1 MSTNPIH
8 PSSTPA
14 PPTPASKSSP
24 ALEARLRPRP
34 RQIDDTAR
42 PAVAT
47 LSPAPT
53 PTDPFPLEDLEIY
66 FAARNRLL
74 SVLAGVSSAEEP
86 VQLKVRKS
94 TRDSILAQL
103 DRGTYYVD
111 YSSVEK
117 YGFIEEGGKIAGI
130 PVLWCHL
137 QPRATNPEWSRPHP
151 EDVID
156 EFYLLEHPYV
166 EK

>member
-1 MSTNPIH
+1 MTTLPN
-8 PSSTPA
+8 
-14 PPTPASKSSP
+14 PTPASP
-24 ALEARLRPRP
+24 EAALEGTRLEA

-42 PAVAT
+42 LAVAT
-47 LSPAPT
+47 HSPEPT
-53 PTDPFPLEDLEIY
+53 PPATSAPFPLADLEIY

-74 SVLAGVSSAEEP
+74 PVLAGVSSAEQP
-86 VQLKVRKS
+86 VHLKVRKS

-111 YSSVEK
+111 YSLIEK

-137 QPRATNPEWSRPHP
+137 QPRATNPEWSWPYP

-156 EFYLLEHPYV
+156 EFYLMEHPYV

>member
-1 MSTNPIH
+1 MSTIPYPTPIH
-8 PSSTPA
+8 ASGASASPASPNPA
-14 PPTPASKSSP
+14 P
-24 ALEARLRPRP
+24 EARP
-34 RQIDDTAR
+34 RQVA
-42 PAVAT
+42 AAT
-47 LSPAPT
+47 LSPEPT
-53 PTDPFPLEDLEIY
+53 PSPTEPFPLPDLEIY

-74 SVLAGVSSAEEP
+74 PVLAGVSSAEQP
-86 VQLKVRKS
+86 VHLKVRKS

-111 YSSVEK
+111 YSSVEE
-117 YGFIEEGGKIAGI
+117 YGFIEEGGKIVGI

-137 QPRATNPEWSRPHP
+137 QPHATSPECSWPHP

>member
-1 MSTNPIH
+1 MSTNPAQPNPIH
-8 PSSTPA
+8 TSPN
-14 PPTPASKSSP
+14 P
-24 ALEARLRPRP
+24 ALEARP

-47 LSPAPT
+47 LAADPTPPAPPAT
-53 PTDPFPLEDLEIY
+53 FSLEDLKIY

-74 SVLAGVSSAEEP
+74 SVLCVSSAEEP
-86 VQLKVRKS
+86 VHLKVRKS

-137 QPRATNPEWSRPHP
+137 QPRATNPEWSLPYP

-156 EFYLLEHPYV
+156 EFYLMEHPYV

>member
-1 MSTNPIH
+1 MSTNPI
-8 PSSTPA
+8 PA
-14 PPTPASKSSP
+14 PIPTHASP
-24 ALEARLRPRP
+24 EATLEA

-42 PAVAT
+42 LAVAT
-47 LSPAPT
+47 LSPATSAPT
-53 PTDPFPLEDLEIY
+53 PPMAPFPLEDLKIY

-74 SVLAGVSSAEEP
+74 SVLSGASSP
-86 VQLKVRKS
+86 NHPIQLHVDKS
-94 TRDSILAQL
+94 TRDSVLAQL

-130 PVLWCHL
+130 PVMWCHL
-137 QPRATNPEWSRPHP
+137 QPHATNPEWSWPYP

>member
-1 MSTNPIH
+1 MATTPNPIPTPNH
-8 PSSTPA
+8 ASTP
-14 PPTPASKSSP
+14 TP
-24 ALEARLRPRP
+24 ALEARP
-34 RQIDDTAR
+34 RQIDDTA
-42 PAVAT
+42 VAT
-47 LSPAPT
+47 LSSGAT
-53 PTDPFPLEDLEIY
+53 SPTDPTPSTPFPLGDLEIY

-74 SVLAGVSSAEEP
+74 PVLAGVSSAEEP
-86 VQLKVRKS
+86 VHLKVRKS

-137 QPRATNPEWSRPHP
+137 QPRATDPEWSRPYP
-151 EDVID
+151 DEVID
-156 EFYLLEHPYV
+156 EFYLMEHPYV

>member
-1 MSTNPIH
+1 MATLPNPNPI
-8 PSSTPA
+8 
-14 PPTPASKSSP
+14 SKSESIL
-24 ALEARLRPRP
+24 AARPR
-34 RQIDDTAR
+34 RIDDTAR

-47 LSPAPT
+47 LAADPT
-53 PTDPFPLEDLEIY
+53 PPATSAPFPLEDLKIY

-74 SVLAGVSSAEEP
+74 PVLAGVSSAEQP
-86 VQLKVRKS
+86 VHLKVQKS
-94 TRDSILAQL
+94 TRDSTLAQL

-137 QPRATNPEWSRPHP
+137 QPRATNPERIWLHP

-156 EFYLLEHPYV
+156 EFYLMEHPYV

>member
-1 MSTNPIH
+1 MATTPI
-8 PSSTPA
+8 
-14 PPTPASKSSP
+14 PTP
-24 ALEARLRPRP
+24 ALEARLRSR
-34 RQIDDTAR
+34 RIDDTAR

-47 LSPAPT
+47 LSSGATSAPT
-53 PTDPFPLEDLEIY
+53 PPTPTPADPFPLEDLKIY

-74 SVLAGVSSAEEP
+74 SVLAGVSSAAEP
-86 VQLKVRKS
+86 VHLQVRKS

-111 YSSVEK
+111 YSSVEE

-137 QPRATNPEWSRPHP
+137 QPRATNPERSWLHP

-156 EFYLLEHPYV
+156 EFYLMEHPYV

>member
-1 MSTNPIH
+1 MATTHVPT
-8 PSSTPA
+8 STP
-14 PPTPASKSSP
+14 T
-24 ALEARLRPRP
+24 ALEGDRLEA

-42 PAVAT
+42 LAAAT
-47 LSPAPT
+47 LSPGATSPT
-53 PTDPFPLEDLEIY
+53 PTDPFPLADLEIY

-74 SVLAGVSSAEEP
+74 SVLAGVSDAEQP
-86 VQLKVRKS
+86 VHLKVRKS
-94 TRDSILAQL
+94 TRDGILAQL

-111 YSSVEK
+111 YSLVEK

-137 QPRATNPEWSRPHP
+137 QPRATNPERSWLHP

-156 EFYLLEHPYV
+156 EFYLMEHPYV

>member
-1 MSTNPIH
+1 MATLPNPI
-8 PSSTPA
+8 
-14 PPTPASKSSP
+14 PTPASP
-24 ALEARLRPRP
+24 EVALEARP
-34 RQIDDTAR
+34 RQIDDTA
-42 PAVAT
+42 VAT
-47 LSPAPT
+47 LSPEPT
-53 PTDPFPLEDLEIY
+53 APFPLADLEIY

-74 SVLAGVSSAEEP
+74 PVLAGVSSAEEP
-86 VQLKVRKS
+86 VHLKVRKS

-130 PVLWCHL
+130 PVMWCHL
-137 QPRATNPEWSRPHP
+137 QPCATNSERSWLHP

>member
-1 MSTNPIH
+1 MSTTPTPTPI
-8 PSSTPA
+8 STP
-14 PPTPASKSSP
+14 
-24 ALEARLRPRP
+24 
-34 RQIDDTAR
+34 AR

-47 LSPAPT
+47 PVADPT
-53 PTDPFPLEDLEIY
+53 PTPFPLTDLEIY

-74 SVLAGVSSAEEP
+74 SVLAGVSDAEQP
-86 VQLKVRKS
+86 VHLKVRKS
-94 TRDSILAQL
+94 TRDSVLAQL

-111 YSSVEK
+111 YSSVEE

-137 QPRATNPEWSRPHP
+137 QPRATNPGWSWSNP

-156 EFYLLEHPYV
+156 EFYLLEHPYG

>member
-1 MSTNPIH
+1 MTTNPI
-8 PSSTPA
+8 PS
-14 PPTPASKSSP
+14 PTPEA
-24 ALEARLRPRP
+24 ALEAR
-34 RQIDDTAR
+34 QIDDV
-42 PAVAT
+42 AVAT
-47 LSPAPT
+47 LSWGATSPT
-53 PTDPFPLEDLEIY
+53 PADPFPLADLEIY

-74 SVLAGVSSAEEP
+74 PVLTGVSGAEQP

-111 YSSVEK
+111 YSSVEE

-137 QPRATNPEWSRPHP
+137 QPRATNPEWSWPGP
-151 EDVID
+151 DEVID
-156 EFYLLEHPYV
+156 EFYLMEHPYV

>member
-1 MSTNPIH
+1 MKSVPTPTPNPIH
-8 PSSTPA
+8 TSPEGGRLTPV
-14 PPTPASKSSP
+14 
-24 ALEARLRPRP
+24 LEARP
-34 RQIDDTAR
+34 RQIDDTA
-42 PAVAT
+42 VAT
-47 LSPAPT
+47 SAPT
-53 PTDPFPLEDLEIY
+53 THADPFPLEDLEIY

-74 SVLAGVSSAEEP
+74 SVLCVSGADQP

-117 YGFIEEGGKIAGI
+117 YGFIEEGGKIGGI

-137 QPRATNPEWSRPHP
+137 QPRATNPERSWPLP

-156 EFYLLEHPYV
+156 EFYLMEHPYV

>member
-1 MSTNPIH
+1 MSTIPN
-8 PSSTPA
+8 
-14 PPTPASKSSP
+14 PTPTSP
-24 ALEARLRPRP
+24 ASSEAVPEA
-34 RQIDDTAR
+34 RQIDD

-47 LSPAPT
+47 LSSGATSPA
-53 PTDPFPLEDLEIY
+53 DPFPLADLEIY

-74 SVLAGVSSAEEP
+74 PVLAGVSSAEQP
-86 VQLKVRKS
+86 VHLKVRKS

-111 YSSVEK
+111 YSSVEE

-137 QPRATNPEWSRPHP
+137 QPHATNPECSWPHP

>member
-1 MSTNPIH
+1 MSTNP
-8 PSSTPA
+8 T
-14 PPTPASKSSP
+14 PTPTSP
-24 ALEARLRPRP
+24 EARP
-34 RQIDDTAR
+34 RQIDDPAR
-42 PAVAT
+42 LAVAT
-47 LSPAPT
+47 LSSGATSPAPSS
-53 PTDPFPLEDLEIY
+53 PAADPFPLADLEIY

-74 SVLAGVSSAEEP
+74 SVLCVSDAEQP

-94 TRDSILAQL
+94 TRDSVLAQL

-137 QPRATNPEWSRPHP
+137 QPRATNPERSWLHP

>member
-1 MSTNPIH
+1 MTTLPN
-8 PSSTPA
+8 
-14 PPTPASKSSP
+14 PTPASVSTPSGLTP
-24 ALEARLRPRP
+24 TALEA

-42 PAVAT
+42 LAVAT
-47 LSPAPT
+47 LSSAT
-53 PTDPFPLEDLEIY
+53 SAPFPLEDLEIY
-66 FAARNRLL
+66 FAARSRLL
-74 SVLAGVSSAEEP
+74 SVLAGVSSAEQP

-94 TRDSILAQL
+94 TRDGILAQL
-103 DRGTYYVD
+103 DHGTYYVD

-137 QPRATNPEWSRPHP
+137 QPRATDPGWSPNP

-156 EFYLLEHPYV
+156 EFYLMEHPYV

>member
-1 MSTNPIH
+1 MTTNPI
-8 PSSTPA
+8 
-14 PPTPASKSSP
+14 PTPVPTHTSPSASP
-24 ALEARLRPRP
+24 EAR
-34 RQIDDTAR
+34 QIEDTAR

-47 LSPAPT
+47 LSPGATSPT
-53 PTDPFPLEDLEIY
+53 APFPLADLEIY

-74 SVLAGVSSAEEP
+74 SVLAGVSSAEQP
-86 VQLKVRKS
+86 IQLTVQKS
-94 TRDSILAQL
+94 TRDSVLAQL

-111 YSSVEK
+111 YSLVEK

-130 PVLWCHL
+130 PVMWCHF
-137 QPRATNPEWSRPHP
+137 QPRATNPEWSWPSP

-156 EFYLLEHPYV
+156 EFYLMEHPYV

>member
-1 MSTNPIH
+1 MSTIPNPIPNPTH
-8 PSSTPA
+8 APASTP
-14 PPTPASKSSP
+14 TP
-24 ALEARLRPRP
+24 ALEARP

-47 LSPAPT
+47 LSSGATPSTPSA
-53 PTDPFPLEDLEIY
+53 PTDPFPLADLEIY

-74 SVLAGVSSAEEP
+74 SVLCVSGAEQP

-94 TRDSILAQL
+94 TRDSVLAQL

-111 YSSVEK
+111 YSPVEK

-137 QPRATNPEWSRPHP
+137 QPCATNPEWSRPSP
-151 EDVID
+151 DEVID

>member
-1 MSTNPIH
+1 MATPIQ
-8 PSSTPA
+8 
-14 PPTPASKSSP
+14 PTPTPTSAATP
-24 ALEARLRPRP
+24 TTALEARP

-42 PAVAT
+42 PAVTT
-47 LSPAPT
+47 LSPGATSAPT
-53 PTDPFPLEDLEIY
+53 QPEPADPFPLADPEIY

-74 SVLAGVSSAEEP
+74 PVLAGASGAEQP

-111 YSSVEK
+111 YSPVEK
-117 YGFIEEGGKIAGI
+117 CGFIEEGGKIAGI

-137 QPRATNPEWSRPHP
+137 QPHATNPEWSRPRP

-156 EFYLLEHPYV
+156 EFYLMEHPYV

>member
-1 MSTNPIH
+1 MSTNPI
-8 PSSTPA
+8 PA
-14 PPTPASKSSP
+14 PTPASP
-24 ALEARLRPRP
+24 EARP

-42 PAVAT
+42 LAVAT
-47 LSPAPT
+47 LSPTPPSPSA
-53 PTDPFPLEDLEIY
+53 PTDPFPLADLEIY

-74 SVLAGVSSAEEP
+74 PVLCVSGAEQP
-86 VQLKVRKS
+86 VHLKVRKS
-94 TRDSILAQL
+94 TRDSVLAQL

-111 YSSVEK
+111 YSTVEK

-137 QPRATNPEWSRPHP
+137 QPRATNPERSWLHP

-156 EFYLLEHPYV
+156 EFYLMEHPYV

>member
-1 MSTNPIH
+1 MTTNPV
-8 PSSTPA
+8 
-14 PPTPASKSSP
+14 PASASTSP
-24 ALEARLRPRP
+24 EVALEA

-42 PAVAT
+42 LAVAT
-47 LSPAPT
+47 LSSGATPSTPPT
-53 PTDPFPLEDLEIY
+53 PADSFPLGDLEIY

-74 SVLAGVSSAEEP
+74 SVLAGVSSAEQP
-86 VQLKVRKS
+86 VQLQVRKS
-94 TRDSILAQL
+94 TRDSVLAQL

-130 PVLWCHL
+130 PVLWCYL
-137 QPRATNPEWSRPHP
+137 QPRATNPEWSWPRPD
-151 EDVID
+151 EVID
-156 EFYLLEHPYV
+156 EFYLMEHPYV

>member
-1 MSTNPIH
+1 MSTNPVQPNPIH
-8 PSSTPA
+8 ASPTPSGLTPA
-14 PPTPASKSSP
+14 
-24 ALEARLRPRP
+24 ALEARP
-34 RQIDDTAR
+34 RQIDDPAR

-47 LSPAPT
+47 LSSGAT
-53 PTDPFPLEDLEIY
+53 LHADLFPLEDLKIY

-74 SVLAGVSSAEEP
+74 PVLADASSAEQP
-86 VQLKVRKS
+86 VHLKVRKS
-94 TRDSILAQL
+94 TRDSVLAQL

-137 QPRATNPEWSRPHP
+137 QPRATNPERSWLHP

-156 EFYLLEHPYV
+156 EFYLMEHPYV

>member
-1 MSTNPIH
+1 MATTPI
-8 PSSTPA
+8 
-14 PPTPASKSSP
+14 PTPTPNPASP
-24 ALEARLRPRP
+24 EAALEARP
-34 RQIDDTAR
+34 RQI
-42 PAVAT
+42 AVAT
-47 LSPAPT
+47 LSPGATSAPT
-53 PTDPFPLEDLEIY
+53 THADPFPLEDLEIY

-74 SVLAGVSSAEEP
+74 SVLAGVSSAEQS
-86 VQLKVRKS
+86 VQLKVQKS
-94 TRDSILAQL
+94 TRDGVLAQL

-130 PVLWCHL
+130 PVMWCHL
-137 QPRATNPEWSRPHP
+137 QPRATNPEWSLPYP

>member
-1 MSTNPIH
+1 MTTNPI
-8 PSSTPA
+8 
-14 PPTPASKSSP
+14 PTPVSKP
-24 ALEARLRPRP
+24 AAPEVALEA

-42 PAVAT
+42 LAVAT
-47 LSPAPT
+47 LAADPT
-53 PTDPFPLEDLEIY
+53 PPATFPLADLEIY

-74 SVLAGVSSAEEP
+74 SVLSGVSSTEQP
-86 VQLKVRKS
+86 VHLKVRKS

-111 YSSVEK
+111 YSPVEK

-130 PVLWCHL
+130 PVMWCYL
-137 QPRATNPEWSRPHP
+137 QPHATNPEWSLPRP

-156 EFYLLEHPYV
+156 EFYLMEHPYV

>member
-8 PSSTPA
+8 TSPKGDQLTPV
-14 PPTPASKSSP
+14 
-24 ALEARLRPRP
+24 LETRPRH
-34 RQIDDTAR
+34 IDDS
-42 PAVAT
+42 AVAT
-47 LSPAPT
+47 LSSAPSAT
-53 PTDPFPLEDLEIY
+53 SEPFPLADLEIY

-74 SVLAGVSSAEEP
+74 SVLAGVSGAEEP
-86 VQLKVRKS
+86 VHLKVRKS

-130 PVLWCHL
+130 PVMWCHL
-137 QPRATNPEWSRPHP
+137 QPRATDPEWSWPHP
-151 EDVID
+151 DGVID
-156 EFYLLEHPYV
+156 EFYLMEHPYV

>member
-1 MSTNPIH
+1 MSTTPNPIH
-8 PSSTPA
+8 TSPKGDQLTPV
-14 PPTPASKSSP
+14 
-24 ALEARLRPRP
+24 LEARP
-34 RQIDDTAR
+34 RQIDDG
-42 PAVAT
+42 AVAT
-47 LSPAPT
+47 LSPAT
-53 PTDPFPLEDLEIY
+53 PATTPADPFPLADLEIY

-74 SVLAGVSSAEEP
+74 PVLAGVCSAEQP

-111 YSSVEK
+111 YSSVEE

-130 PVLWCHL
+130 PVVWCHL
-137 QPRATNPEWSRPHP
+137 QPRATDPERSWPRPD
-151 EDVID
+151 DVID
-156 EFYLLEHPYV
+156 EFYLMEHPYV

>member
-1 MSTNPIH
+1 MTTLPNPTH
-8 PSSTPA
+8 
-14 PPTPASKSSP
+14 ASKSESV
-24 ALEARLRPRP
+24 LEARP
-34 RQIDDTAR
+34 RQIDD

-47 LSPAPT
+47 LSPGATSAPA
-53 PTDPFPLEDLEIY
+53 PEPFPLADLEIY

-74 SVLAGVSSAEEP
+74 PVLAGVSSAEQP
-86 VQLKVRKS
+86 VHLKVRKS
-94 TRDSILAQL
+94 TRDSVLAQL

-137 QPRATNPEWSRPHP
+137 QPHATNPEWSCPYP

>member
-1 MSTNPIH
+1 MT
-8 PSSTPA
+8 TPN
-14 PPTPASKSSP
+14 PTPTHASP
-24 ALEARLRPRP
+24 EARP
-34 RQIDDTAR
+34 RQIDDPAR
-42 PAVAT
+42 LAVAT
-47 LSPAPT
+47 LSPGATPAADPT
-53 PTDPFPLEDLEIY
+53 PAPFPLEDLEIY

-74 SVLAGVSSAEEP
+74 SVLSGVSGAEQP
-86 VQLKVRKS
+86 VHLKVRKS

-137 QPRATNPEWSRPHP
+137 QPRATNPEWSRPLP

>member
-8 PSSTPA
+8 T
-14 PPTPASKSSP
+14 SP
-24 ALEARLRPRP
+24 EARP
-34 RQIDDTAR
+34 RQIDD

-47 LSPAPT
+47 LSSGATPT
-53 PTDPFPLEDLEIY
+53 PSATSEPFPLEDLEIY

-74 SVLAGVSSAEEP
+74 SVLAGVSGAEEP
-86 VQLKVRKS
+86 VHLKVRKS

-137 QPRATNPEWSRPHP
+137 QPCATNPERSWLHP
-151 EDVID
+151 EDAID
-156 EFYLLEHPYV
+156 EFYLMEHPYV

>member
-1 MSTNPIH
+1 MSTNPIQ
-8 PSSTPA
+8 
-14 PPTPASKSSP
+14 PASTP
-24 ALEARLRPRP
+24 ALEARP
-34 RQIDDTAR
+34 RQIDDPAR

-47 LSPAPT
+47 LSSGATPSTDPTPPT
-53 PTDPFPLEDLEIY
+53 PTDPLPLGDLEIY

-74 SVLAGVSSAEEP
+74 SVLAGVSSAEQP
-86 VQLKVRKS
+86 VQLSVRKS

-111 YSSVEK
+111 YSLVEK

-130 PVLWCHL
+130 PVMWCHL
-137 QPRATNPEWSRPHP
+137 QPCATDPEWSRPHP

-156 EFYLLEHPYV
+156 EFYLMEHPYV

>member
-1 MSTNPIH
+1 MTTPIQPTPTPN
-8 PSSTPA
+8 PSSTQPA
-14 PPTPASKSSP
+14 LTST
-24 ALEARLRPRP
+24 ALEARSRP
-34 RQIDDTAR
+34 RQIDDTA
-42 PAVAT
+42 VAT
-47 LSPAPT
+47 PAAAPT
-53 PTDPFPLEDLEIY
+53 PPTPEPFPLADLEIY

-74 SVLAGVSSAEEP
+74 SVLAGVSSAAEP
-86 VQLKVRKS
+86 VHLKVRKS

-111 YSSVEK
+111 YSSVEE

-137 QPRATNPEWSRPHP
+137 QPRATNPEWSWPYP

-156 EFYLLEHPYV
+156 EFYLMEHPYV
-166 EK
+166 ET

>member
-1 MSTNPIH
+1 MSTIPN
-8 PSSTPA
+8 
-14 PPTPASKSSP
+14 PTPASP
-24 ALEARLRPRP
+24 VPTALEARP
-34 RQIDDTAR
+34 RQIDDPAR
-42 PAVAT
+42 LAVAT
-47 LSPAPT
+47 LSSAPT
-53 PTDPFPLEDLEIY
+53 TPADPFPLADLEIY

-74 SVLAGVSSAEEP
+74 PVLAGVSDAEQP
-86 VQLKVRKS
+86 VHLKVRKS
-94 TRDSILAQL
+94 TRVSVLAQL

-130 PVLWCHL
+130 PVMWCHL
-137 QPRATNPEWSRPHP
+137 QPRATDPERSWLHP

-156 EFYLLEHPYV
+156 EFYLMEHPYV

>member
-1 MSTNPIH
+1 MAT
-8 PSSTPA
+8 TPN
-14 PPTPASKSSP
+14 PTPASVSTHASASTPTP
-24 ALEARLRPRP
+24 APAARP
-34 RQIDDTAR
+34 RQIDDTA
-42 PAVAT
+42 VAT
-47 LSPAPT
+47 LSSATSAPT
-53 PTDPFPLEDLEIY
+53 THADPFPLEDLKIY

-74 SVLAGVSSAEEP
+74 PVLAGVSSAEQP
-86 VQLKVRKS
+86 VHLKVRKS
-94 TRDSILAQL
+94 TRGSILAQL

-137 QPRATNPEWSRPHP
+137 QPRATDPERSWLHP

-156 EFYLLEHPYV
+156 EFYLMEHPYV

>member
-1 MSTNPIH
+1 MSTTHIQPAH
-8 PSSTPA
+8 ASASASTP
-14 PPTPASKSSP
+14 TP
-24 ALEARLRPRP
+24 ALEARP
-34 RQIDDTAR
+34 RQIDD

-47 LSPAPT
+47 LSSGATSPMA
-53 PTDPFPLEDLEIY
+53 PFPLADLEIY

-74 SVLAGVSSAEEP
+74 PVLSGVSSAEQP

-94 TRDSILAQL
+94 TRDSVLAQL

-111 YSSVEK
+111 YSLVEK

-130 PVLWCHL
+130 PVMWCHL
-137 QPRATNPEWSRPHP
+137 QPRATNPEWSWPSP

-156 EFYLLEHPYV
+156 EFYLMEHPYV